1 VIKALA
7 SGADFAMLGRGAM
20 YGLGAAGASGLS
32 DILDVISSE
41 ASSVMGLLGHK
52 NVEEIS
58 ATNLAATHLNN
69 VSKGL
74 DDA

>member
-1 VIKALA
+1 
-7 SGADFAMLGRGAM
+7 MLGRGAM

-41 ASSVMGLLGHK
+41 ASSVTGLIGHK
-52 NVEEIS
+52 SVNEIS
-58 ATNLAATHLNN
+58 EANLAATHHNN

-74 DDA
+74 DDARR